1 MRKTLHVQEIGM
13 KVKAEK
19 NEEGWHIEI
28 SPEFAKELESME
40 PEQREEVLDLIQGLK
55 EGSVDPLS
63 MGVSLC
69 GYCGDEMDHVRE
81 GDGPNACN
89 KCLKEL
95 R

>member
-40 PEQREEVLDLIQGLK
+40 PEQREEVLDLVYNFYDWDFEK
-55 EGSVDPLS
+55 KPK
-63 MGVSLC
+63 
-69 GYCGDEMDHVRE
+69 
-81 GDGPNACN
+81 N
-89 KCLKEL
+89 KKKK
-95 R
+95 